1 MITLISKKYLKS
13 LSARI
18 LISII
23 AFLLISIFIN
33 YSDKNLLFF
42 KKHIYDN
49 TFNFSKFNGVYKKI
63 FGSPLPEPDAALVSG
78 DKIIYDE
85 IKPFHDGAELKG
97 VDNIYP
103 FKSGIVVFIGEKE
116 IYGNTIII
124 QGMDGIDYWYSN
136 IENISVKL
144 YDYIES
150 SNIIATSKD
159 KTLYVLFMKNGEVL
173 NFEEFF

>member
-1 MITLISKKYLKS
+1 M
-13 LSARI
+13 
-18 LISII
+18 
-23 AFLLISIFIN
+23 
-33 YSDKNLLFF
+33 
-42 KKHIYDN
+42 
-49 TFNFSKFNGVYKKI
+49 
-63 FGSPLPEPDAALVSG
+63 
-78 DKIIYDE
+78 
-85 IKPFHDGAELKG
+85 
-97 VDNIYP
+97 
-103 FKSGIVVFIGEKE
+103 FIGEKE

-136 IENISVKL
+136 VENVSVKL